1 VTRPPGGSPPRAPW
15 APLLLV
21 AFLLSPIIVLAWAA
35 GMALL
40 RLTGWKRWPLALAAV
55 AAGGIAVWW
64 QGGLPSA
71 LAHHFSGP
79 ESLLRQ
85 WGAPVVHFP
94 LPGAFLWPQ
103 APLAVPAGLLAASLS
118 RDRGELLGPE
128 LDTFASRRRAKAER
142 KAQAKARRLADR
154 SSERNVK
161 SPGPGAALAVAI
173 SGDLP
178 DDWRHGKY
186 LALPARVA
194 ALPRLVVGRPG
205 QGKTVYLGREVYLAA
220 ADQRRATV
228 IDCKG
233 EATFATEITDAYLAG
248 RPQAT
253 VHIWPDEP
261 LNGWVGGPAAVVN
274 RLLSCWEW
282 DLAAQWYREVV
293 SMALRLALHA
303 PGPQVASSTEL
314 VARMRPGALTRLWA
328 GHRDEQDWIK
338 AHAEKFHDVAVRVTN
353 LMASLGRTLDGA
365 EPLGTADLTV
375 LSLPVMALE
384 HDAASILRVAM
395 ADLAHHVAVRKPH
408 GDRELVVVDEFSAVP
423 GGREHAI
430 HLAERGRS
438 AGVATVLAVQSRRG
452 LGDDDDADRLIG
464 ATGLVVLFATAEPED
479 VLKLAGTVR
488 QVEIAAQLEDGALT
502 GRGTATV
509 RSGYRVDANV
519 VRALAPGQAF
529 LLAGGRAELAQIIR
543 PPQGLTRPQSMIV
556 GAPAP
561 HDRPA
566 GLRSPV
572 GGTRALRSRVKAKL
586 AALVPPAA
594 LTRPLGPG
602 PETPT
607 PPAGGDSP
615 TDDRDDQ
622 EES

>member
-1 VTRPPGGSPPRAPW
+1 
-15 APLLLV
+15 
-21 AFLLSPIIVLAWAA
+21 
-35 GMALL
+35 MALL
-40 RLTGWKRWPLALAAV
+40 RLTGWKRWPLALAAL
-55 AAGGIAVWW
+55 ATGAGALWF
-64 QGGLPSA
+64 QGGLLPA

-118 RDRGELLGPE
+118 RDRGALLGPE
-128 LDTFASRRRAKAER
+128 FATSASRRQAKADR
-142 KAQAKARRLADR
+142 KMQAKARKLAGR
-154 SSERNVK
+154 AEFPTAVNS
-161 SPGPGAALAVAI
+161 AALAVSI

-178 DDWRHGKY
+178 DDWRHGRY
-186 LALPARVA
+186 LALPPRVA

-205 QGKTVYLGREVYLAA
+205 QGKTVYIGREVYLAA
-220 ADQRRATV
+220 IEARRATV

-233 EATFATEITDAYLAG
+233 EPGFATQVVDAYLAG
-248 RPQAT
+248 RPDAT
-253 VHIWPDEP
+253 VHLWPDQP
-261 LNGWVGGPAAVVN
+261 LNGWTGGPAAVEN
-274 RLLSCWEW
+274 RLLSCWEF

-293 SMALRLALHA
+293 SMALRLACRA
-303 PGPQVASSTEL
+303 PGAQVASSVDL
-314 VARMRPGALTRLWA
+314 VARMRPGALSRLWN

-338 AHAEKFHDVAVRVTN
+338 AHADKFNDVAVRVTN
-353 LMASLGRTLDGA
+353 LMASLGRTLDGDR
-365 EPLGTADLTV
+365 PLGTADCTV

-430 HLAERGRS
+430 HLSERGRS
-438 AGVATVLAVQSRRG
+438 AGVATLLSVQSRRG

-488 QVEIAAQLEDGALT
+488 QVELAAQLEDGALT

-543 PPQGLTRPQSMIV
+543 PPQ
-556 GAPAP
+556 
-561 HDRPA
+561 A
-566 GLRSPV
+566 GNALAVP
-572 GGTRALRSRVKAKL
+572 GRALRSSVGRYPALVQALKAKPL
-586 AALVPPAA
+586 RGRLRRA
-594 LTRPLGPG
+594 LTARPLAGSG
-602 PETPT
+602 ETGGQAAEGQ
-607 PPAGGDSP
+607 PP
-615 TDDRDDQ
+615 DDRDNQ
-622 EES
+622 EGTP

>member
-1 VTRPPGGSPPRAPW
+1 VTRPPASAPPPRAPW

-21 AFLLSPIIVLAWAA
+21 AFLLSPVIVAAWAA

-40 RLTGWKRWPLALAAV
+40 RLTGWRRWPVALV
-55 AAGGIAVWW
+55 AITAGAIAVWW

-79 ESLLRQ
+79 ESLVRQ
-85 WGAPVVHFP
+85 FGQPVVHFP
-94 LPGAFLWPQ
+94 MPGAFLWPQ

-118 RDRGELLGPE
+118 RDRGALLGPE
-128 LDTFASRRRAKAER
+128 FAASAARRQAKADR
-142 KAQAKARRLADR
+142 KAQAKARRLAGK
-154 SSERNVK
+154 E
-161 SPGPGAALAVAI
+161 PQAAAALAVSI

-178 DDWRHGKY
+178 DDWRHGRY
-186 LALPARVA
+186 LALPPRVA

-205 QGKTVYLGREVYLAA
+205 QGKTVCIGREVYLAA

-233 EATFATEITDAYLAG
+233 EPGFATEITDAYLAG
-248 RPQAT
+248 RPEAT

-261 LNGWVGGPAAVVN
+261 LNGWTGGPAAVVN

-408 GDRELVVVDEFSAVP
+408 GDRELIVVDEFSAVP

-438 AGVATVLAVQSRRG
+438 AGVATVLSVQSRRG

-502 GRGTATV
+502 GRGTATA
-509 RSGYRVDANV
+509 RAGYRVDANV

-529 LLAGGRAELAQIIR
+529 LLAGGRAELAQIIK
-543 PPQGLTRPQSMIV
+543 PPQ
-556 GAPAP
+556 
-561 HDRPA
+561 A
-566 GLRSPV
+566 GNALAVP
-572 GGTRALRSRVKAKL
+572 GRALRSSAGRYPARGRAVKARRRRPRSGL
-586 AALVPPAA
+586 ALRAW
-594 LTRPLGPG
+594 PLAGSG
-602 PETPT
+602 DTDPT
-607 PPAGGDSP
+607 GGVEHP
-615 TDDRDDQ
+615 TDDRDNQ
-622 EES
+622 QGEP

>member
-1 VTRPPGGSPPRAPW
+1 VTRPPASAPPPRAPW
-15 APLLLV
+15 APLLIV
-21 AFLLSPIIVLAWAA
+21 AFLLSPIIVASWAA

-55 AAGGIAVWW
+55 LGAIGAVWF
-64 QGGLPSA
+64 QGGLLPA

-118 RDRGELLGPE
+118 RDRGALLGPE
-128 LDTFASRRRAKAER
+128 FAASAARRQAKADR
-142 KAQAKARRLADR
+142 KAQAKARKLAGR
-154 SSERNVK
+154 SSTNAGRD
-161 SPGPGAALAVAI
+161 ALAVSI

-178 DDWRHGKY
+178 DDWRHGRY
-186 LALPARVA
+186 LALPPRVA

-205 QGKTVYLGREVYLAA
+205 QGKTVYIGREVYLAA
-220 ADQRRATV
+220 VAARRATV

-233 EATFATEITDAYLAG
+233 EPGFATEITDAYLAG
-248 RPQAT
+248 RPDAT
-253 VHIWPDEP
+253 VHIWPDQP
-261 LNGWVGGPAAVVN
+261 LNGWTGGPAAVVN
-274 RLLSCWEW
+274 RLLSCWEF

-293 SMALRLALHA
+293 SMALRLALQA
-303 PGPQVASSTEL
+303 PGPEVTSSAEL

-338 AHAEKFHDVAVRVTN
+338 VHADKFHDVAVRVTN
-353 LMASLGRTLDGA
+353 LMAALGRTLDG
-365 EPLGTADLTV
+365 EHPLGTADLTV

-438 AGVATVLAVQSRRG
+438 ASVATVLAVQSRRG
-452 LGDDDDADRLIG
+452 LGDDDEADRLIG
-464 ATGLVVLFATAEPED
+464 AAGLVALFATAEPED

-488 QVEIAAQLEDGALT
+488 QVEMSAQVEDGTLT

-543 PPQGLTRPQSMIV
+543 PPQV
-556 GAPAP
+556 GNALAVPGRA
-561 HDRPA
+561 
-566 GLRSPV
+566 LRSPV
-572 GGTRALRSRVKAKL
+572 GRYPALVQALKAKPLRGRLRRALTA
-586 AALVPPAA
+586 
-594 LTRPLGPG
+594 RPLAGSG
-602 PETPT
+602 ETGGQAAEGQ
-607 PPAGGDSP
+607 PP
-615 TDDRDDQ
+615 DDRDNQ
-622 EES
+622 EEEP

>member
-1 VTRPPGGSPPRAPW
+1 VTRPPAQPPRAPW

-21 AFLLSPIIVLAWAA
+21 AVLLSPIIVLAWAA

-40 RLTGWKRWPLALAAV
+40 RLTGWKRWPLALV
-55 AAGGIAVWW
+55 AIATASIAVWW

-94 LPGAFLWPQ
+94 MPGAFLWSQ

-118 RDRGELLGPE
+118 RDRGALLGPE
-128 LDTFASRRRAKAER
+128 FAGQAARRQAKADR
-142 KAQAKARRLADR
+142 KAQAKARKLAGR
-154 SSERNVK
+154 SSDRWEDK
-161 SPGPGAALAVAI
+161 AAAALAVSI

-186 LALPARVA
+186 LALPPRVA
-194 ALPRLVVGRPG
+194 GLPRLVVGRPG
-205 QGKTVYLGREVYLAA
+205 QGKSVYLGREVFLAA
-220 ADQRRATV
+220 VAARRATV

-233 EATFATEITDAYLAG
+233 EPGFAAEITDAYLAG
-248 RPQAT
+248 RPDAT
-253 VHIWPDEP
+253 VHIWPDQP
-261 LNGWVGGPAAVVN
+261 LNGWTGGPAAVVN

-303 PGPQVASSTEL
+303 PGPQVASSAEL

-338 AHAEKFHDVAVRVTN
+338 VHADKFHDVAVRVTN
-353 LMASLGRTLDGA
+353 LMAALGRTLDG
-365 EPLGTADLTV
+365 EHPLGTADLTV

-384 HDAASILRVAM
+384 HDAASILRVSM

-464 ATGLVVLFATAEPED
+464 AAGLVALFATAEPED
-479 VLKLAGTVR
+479 ILKLAGTVR

-519 VRALAPGQAF
+519 VRALGPGQAF

-543 PPQGLTRPQSMIV
+543 PPQ
-556 GAPAP
+556 
-561 HDRPA
+561 A
-566 GLRSPV
+566 GSDLAVPGRSLAV
-572 GGTRALRSRVKAKL
+572 DSRGTRALRSRVKAL
-586 AALVPPAA
+586 RPLRGALRAA

-602 PETPT
+602 PETP
-607 PPAGGDSP
+607 PPEAGGGSP
-615 TDDRDDQ
+615 TDDRTP
-622 EES
+622 EEN

>member
-1 VTRPPGGSPPRAPW
+1 
-15 APLLLV
+15 
-21 AFLLSPIIVLAWAA
+21 
-35 GMALL
+35 MALL
-40 RLTGWKRWPLALAAV
+40 RLTGWKRWPIAV
-55 AAGGIAVWW
+55 AAIAAGAIAVWW

-71 LAHHFSGP
+71 LAHHFAGP
-79 ESLLRQ
+79 ESLVRQ
-85 WGAPVVHFP
+85 FGQPVVHFP

-118 RDRGELLGPE
+118 RDRGALLGPE
-128 LDTFASRRRAKAER
+128 FAGAAAARAARADR
-142 KAQAKARRLADR
+142 KAQAKARKLAAGGAA
-154 SSERNVK
+154 SSAR
-161 SPGPGAALAVAI
+161 AALAVSI

-178 DDWRHGKY
+178 DDWRHGRY

-194 ALPRLVVGRPG
+194 GLPRLVVGRPG
-205 QGKTVYLGREVYLAA
+205 QGKTVYIGREVYLAA
-220 ADQRRATV
+220 LAMRRATV

-233 EATFATEITDAYLAG
+233 EPGFAAEITDAYLAG
-248 RPQAT
+248 RPDAT

-303 PGPQVASSTEL
+303 PGPEVASSVEL

-338 AHAEKFHDVAVRVTN
+338 VHAEKFHDVAVRVTN
-353 LMASLGRTLDGA
+353 LMASLGRTLDGDQ
-365 EPLGTADLTV
+365 PLGTADLTV

-408 GDRELVVVDEFSAVP
+408 GDRELIVVDEFSAVP

-464 ATGLVVLFATAEPED
+464 ATGLIALFATAEPED

-488 QVEIAAQLEDGALT
+488 QVEVAAQLEDGALT

-509 RSGYRVDANV
+509 RSGFRVDANV

-543 PPQGLTRPQSMIV
+543 PPQ
-556 GAPAP
+556 
-561 HDRPA
+561 A
-566 GLRSPV
+566 GNDLALPRRSLRSSV
-572 GGTRALRSRVKAKL
+572 GKYPALLGHVKGSLLRRSLRALDPPDRAGSGETGGQ
-586 AALVPPAA
+586 AAEEQPP
-594 LTRPLGPG
+594 
-602 PETPT
+602 
-607 PPAGGDSP
+607 
-615 TDDRDDQ
+615 DDRDNQ
-622 EES
+622 EED

>member
-1 VTRPPGGSPPRAPW
+1 VRPPNGAPPRAPW

-21 AFLLSPIIVLAWAA
+21 AFLLSPIVVLAWAG

-40 RLTGWKRWPLALAAV
+40 RLTGWRRWPLALAAV
-55 AAGGIAVWW
+55 LGAIGAVWW

-85 WGAPVVHFP
+85 FGQPVVHFP

-118 RDRGELLGPE
+118 RDRGALLGPE
-128 LDTFASRRRAKAER
+128 FAASAARRQAKADR
-142 KAQAKARRLADR
+142 KAQAKARRLADHE
-154 SSERNVK
+154 SGS
-161 SPGPGAALAVAI
+161 GALAVSI

-178 DDWRHGKY
+178 DDWRHGRY
-186 LALPARVA
+186 LILPPRVA
-194 ALPRLVVGRPG
+194 GLPRLVVGRPG
-205 QGKTVYLGREVYLAA
+205 MGKTVYIGREVYLAA
-220 ADQRRATV
+220 LQERRATV

-233 EATFATEITDAYLAG
+233 EPGFATEITDAYLAG
-248 RPQAT
+248 RPDAT

-353 LMASLGRTLDGA
+353 LMASLGRTLDGDQ
-365 EPLGTADLTV
+365 PLGTADLTV

-395 ADLAHHVAVRKPH
+395 ADLTHHVAVRKPH

-479 VLKLAGTVR
+479 VLKLAGTIR

-509 RSGYRVDANV
+509 RSAHRVDANV

-543 PPQGLTRPQSMIV
+543 PPQ
-556 GAPAP
+556 
-561 HDRPA
+561 A
-566 GLRSPV
+566 GNDLALPRRSLRSPV
-572 GGTRALRSRVKAKL
+572 GRYPALVQALKAKPLRGRLRRALTA
-586 AALVPPAA
+586 
-594 LTRPLGPG
+594 RPLAGSG
-602 PETPT
+602 ETDPT
-607 PPAGGDSP
+607 GGVEHP
-615 TDDRDDQ
+615 TDDRDNQ
-622 EES
+622 EETP

>member
-1 VTRPPGGSPPRAPW
+1 VTRPPGDSPPRAPW
-15 APLLLV
+15 APLLLL
-21 AFLLSPIIVLAWAA
+21 ALLLSPIVVLAWTA

-40 RLTGWKRWPLALAAV
+40 RLTGWKRWPLALV
-55 AAGGIAVWW
+55 ALTAGAGAVWW

-79 ESLLRQ
+79 EDLVRQ
-85 WGAPVVHFP
+85 FGQPVVHFP
-94 LPGAFLWPQ
+94 MVGSFLWPQ
-103 APLAVPAGLLAASLS
+103 LPLAVPAGLLAASLS
-118 RDRGELLGPE
+118 RDRGALLGPE
-128 LDTFASRRRAKAER
+128 FAASAARRQAKADR
-142 KAQAKARRLADR
+142 KAQAKARRLAGK
-154 SSERNVK
+154 E
-161 SPGPGAALAVAI
+161 PQAAAALAVSI

-178 DDWRHGKY
+178 DDWRAGRY
-186 LALPARVA
+186 LVVPPGVAGLPQ
-194 ALPRLVVGRPG
+194 LVVGRPG
-205 QGKTVYLGREVYLAA
+205 VGKTVLLTRQTYLAA
-220 ADQRRATV
+220 LASRRTTL

-233 EATFATEITDAYLAG
+233 EPGFAEQVVDAYLAG

-253 VHIWPDEP
+253 IHLWPDQP
-261 LNGWVGGPAAVVN
+261 LNGWVGGPAAVAN
-274 RLLSCWEW
+274 RLLSCWEF
-282 DLAAQWYREVV
+282 DLASSWYREVV
-293 SMALRLALHA
+293 SMALRLALFA
-303 PGPQVASSTEL
+303 PGPEITSSREL
-314 VARMRPGALTRLWA
+314 VERMAPGTLTRLWA
-328 GHRDEQDWIK
+328 GHRAEQDLVK
-338 AHAEKFHDVAVRVTN
+338 SLGAKLDDVTIRVGN
-353 LMASLGRTLDGA
+353 LMSSLGSTLDG
-365 EPLGTADLTV
+365 EQPLGTADLTV
-375 LSLPVMALE
+375 LSLPVMAAE
-384 HDAASILRVAM
+384 HDAAAILRVAM

-509 RSGYRVDANV
+509 RSAHRVDANV
-519 VRALAPGQAF
+519 VRALAPGQAY

-543 PPQGLTRPQSMIV
+543 PPQ
-556 GAPAP
+556 
-561 HDRPA
+561 A
-566 GLRSPV
+566 GNDLALPRRSLRSTV
-572 GGTRALRSRVKAKL
+572 GSTRALRSRIKAKL

-602 PETPT
+602 PEA
-607 PPAGGDSP
+607 PPAKPGGDNP
-615 TDDRDDQ
+615 TDDRDNQ
-622 EES
+622 EGAP

>member
-1 VTRPPGGSPPRAPW
+1 VTRPPASAPPPRAPW
-15 APLLLV
+15 APLLIV
-21 AFLLSPIIVLAWAA
+21 AFLLSPIIVVAWAA

-40 RLTGWKRWPLALAAV
+40 RLTGWKRWPLALV
-55 AAGGIAVWW
+55 AIATASIAVWW

-118 RDRGELLGPE
+118 RDRGALLGPE
-128 LDTFASRRRAKAER
+128 FAASAARRQAKADR
-142 KAQAKARRLADR
+142 KAQAKARRLAEHDSG
-154 SSERNVK
+154 SSGV
-161 SPGPGAALAVAI
+161 AALAVSI

-178 DDWRHGKY
+178 DDWRHGRY
-186 LALPARVA
+186 LALPPRVA

-205 QGKTVYLGREVYLAA
+205 QGKTVYIGREVYLAA
-220 ADQRRATV
+220 TVQRRSTV

-233 EATFATEITDAYLAG
+233 EPGFAAEITDAYLAG
-248 RPQAT
+248 RPDAT
-253 VHIWPDEP
+253 VHIWPDQP
-261 LNGWVGGPAAVVN
+261 LNGWTGGPAAVVN

-303 PGPQVASSTEL
+303 PGPEVASSAEL

-338 AHAEKFHDVAVRVTN
+338 VHADKFHDVAVRVTN
-353 LMASLGRTLDGA
+353 LMASLGRTLDG
-365 EPLGTADLTV
+365 EQPLGTADLTV

-408 GDRELVVVDEFSAVP
+408 GDRELIVVDEFSAVP

-479 VLKLAGTVR
+479 ILKLAGTVR
-488 QVEIAAQLEDGALT
+488 QVEIAAQLEDGQLT

-509 RSGYRVDANV
+509 RSGYRVDANI
-519 VRALAPGQAF
+519 VRALTPGQAF
-529 LLAGGRAELAQIIR
+529 LLAGGRAELAQVIR
-543 PPQGLTRPQSMIV
+543 PPQ
-556 GAPAP
+556 
-561 HDRPA
+561 A
-566 GLRSPV
+566 GNALAVPGRALRSPV
-572 GGTRALRSRVKAKL
+572 GRYPALVQALKAKPLRGRLRRALTAR
-586 AALVPPAA
+586 
-594 LTRPLGPG
+594 
-602 PETPT
+602 
-607 PPAGGDSP
+607 PPAGSGETGGQAAEGQP
-615 TDDRDDQ
+615 PDDREHQ
-622 EES
+622 EEET